1 MARRRDAPTDQ
12 PVPLP
17 EDLVEDLVDAGSREH
32 YADAALYDY
41 EYRRR
46 RADVTFYREIAR
58 RRGADRILEL
68 GAGTGRV
75 TLPLARDGRHVVALD
90 QSPTMLAALR
100 ARIAR
105 LPAAAAARITPVAGD
120 LRSFSLGGARFPL
133 AIAAF
138 NVLEHLYT
146 RGEVT
151 ACLQR
156 IAAHLAPGG
165 AFVFDVQLPDMAWL
179 IRDPSRRWAR
189 TRFTD
194 PSTGRRMVYS
204 TNHDYDP
211 VSQIALIRLYYE
223 PAEEP
228 AGEPRPA
235 IRGPIAAAKG
245 ARTGHPGA
253 GPTGGGADPAVRRGA
268 GPTSH
273 GARPTSRGPDPTS
286 RGADP
291 AVRRGTSPTSRG
303 ADPAARRPSEVRVV
317 KLSQRKFFPAE
328 LEALVSHAGFRVVE
342 RYGDFSFRPLEGSS
356 ESQVLVCEPIGSARR
371 GRGAS
376 R

>member
-1 MARRRDAPTDQ
+1 VTAPGRPRQPPRLPDQ
-12 PVPLP
+12 
-17 EDLVEDLVDAGSREH
+17 LVEDLVDAGSREH

-58 RRGADRILEL
+58 RRGAARILEL

-75 TLPLARDGRHVVALD
+75 TIPLARDGREVVALD
-90 QSPTMLAALR
+90 QSAAMLGRLR
-100 ARIAR
+100 DRIAR
-105 LPAAAAARITPVAGD
+105 LPPAVATRITPAAGD
-120 LRSFSLGGARFPL
+120 LRTFAVRGRFPL

-151 ACLQR
+151 ASLQR
-156 IAAHLAPGG
+156 IAAHLEPGG
-165 AFVFDVQLPDMAWL
+165 AFVFDVQQPDLAWL
-179 IRDPSRRWAR
+179 IRDPTRRWAK

-194 PSTGRRMVYS
+194 PSTGKAMFYS

-223 PAEEP
+223 PADEP
-228 AGEPRPA
+228 A
-235 IRGPIAAAKG
+235 
-245 ARTGHPGA
+245 
-253 GPTGGGADPAVRRGA
+253 RGA
-268 GPTSH
+268 AP
-273 GARPTSRGPDPTS
+273 
-286 RGADP
+286 
-291 AVRRGTSPTSRG
+291 
-303 ADPAARRPSEVRVV
+303 ARRAPARVV

-328 LEALVSHAGFRVVE
+328 LEALVAHAGFRVTE
-342 RYGDFSFRPLEGSS
+342 RYGDFSFGPLDGAS
-356 ESQVLVCEPIGSARR
+356 ESQVLVCEPVGKRPRR
-371 GRGAS
+371 PPVS

>member
-1 MARRRDAPTDQ
+1 VARSKPPATPPGPGRPRPLSDQ
-12 PVPLP
+12 
-17 EDLVEDLVDAGSREH
+17 LVEDLVDAGSREH

-46 RADVTFYREIAR
+46 RADVSFYRELAR

-75 TLPLARDGRHVVALD
+75 TIPLARDGRAVTALD
-90 QSPTMLAALR
+90 QSPAMLARLAQR
-100 ARIAR
+100 VSR
-105 LPAAAAARITPVAGD
+105 LPRSAAARITPVTGD
-120 LRSFSLGGARFPL
+120 LRSFTVGGRFPL

-165 AFVFDVQLPDMAWL
+165 AFAFDVQLPDLAWL
-179 IRDPSRRWAR
+179 LRDPSKRWAR

-194 PSTGRRMVYS
+194 PTTGRAMFYS

-211 VSQIALIRLYYE
+211 ISQIALIRLYYDLADE
-223 PAEEP
+223 P
-228 AGEPRPA
+228 
-235 IRGPIAAAKG
+235 
-245 ARTGHPGA
+245 
-253 GPTGGGADPAVRRGA
+253 GGAATPPGGRSRR
-268 GPTSH
+268 
-273 GARPTSRGPDPTS
+273 ARPTHSV
-286 RGADP
+286 GA
-291 AVRRGTSPTSRG
+291 
-303 ADPAARRPSEVRVV
+303 RVV

-328 LEALVSHAGFRVVE
+328 LEALVAHAGFRVVE
-342 RYGDFSFRPLEGSS
+342 RYGDFSFRPLDATAD
-356 ESQVLVCEPIGSARR
+356 SQVLVCVPVAKRPRKRPI
-371 GRGAS
+371 S